1 MPFALLLALAA
12 VAGATT
18 LTYLYDR
25 DAPIWP
31 RLCAGV
37 CLGFALLGLVG
48 FVLASFAGIT
58 PLALTLAGAVTASPL
73 LLLSREGLRR
83 RLSADIVQSAR
94 AARQAVARPGKR
106 QAGALIVFVIA
117 GLFFWFVLGS
127 VPAYLFFYFL
137 ASVFFW
143 FVFSRAPYH
152 VFFYALA
159 ALLFWF
165 VFAHAMYETPAGI
178 FTGVDT
184 NIGDLPFHIAVV
196 NGFAY
201 GDNFPPQHPE
211 FAGVSLTY
219 PFIVDFV
226 TAMFVRAGATLED
239 AMFWQNFAMVMSLVG
254 LLHRWAL
261 KLTRDGAAALM
272 TPALVLLSGGLGWW
286 VFLGEAAKGDGV
298 FALLGNLQ
306 HDYTRAFYNYQWGNA
321 VTALFVTQRSIL
333 LGVALAVVVLTLWW
347 EASEKAKGERQKAKD
362 EGGEGSA
369 VGSKIEGRG
378 AGKKAHAGK
387 RAERKKAG
395 GAERKKAGGKTTRGD
410 ALKRAEDAARA
421 DDRSFA
427 FCLSPFALPQMIA
440 AGVVAGLLPLVHAH
454 TFVVVMLMGACLALM
469 QGVAALLLK
478 DGASD
483 DTGSDVATRADSS
496 TVPVANA
503 GSLSKLWNVWR
514 PWVVFALVASVLALP
529 QMFWATRESAVRAGQ
544 FFGWE
549 FGWAHGQEN
558 VAWFWL
564 KNTGLFIPLLVAA
577 LAWRGREPLVSRR
590 LLFFFLPFVLCFV
603 VPNVYKLSPWVWD
616 NIKILFYWWL
626 ASAPLV
632 ALVLARL
639 WRMKAAWK
647 AVALALLLMQTAAGA
662 LDVWRAA
669 SGSTERQTFDAAGIA
684 FADMVMSKTAP
695 RALILHAPTYN
706 DPVYLTGR
714 RTFLGYPGHV
724 WSHGIDYSARE
735 SELKSIYAGAPDAQS
750 LIAKEG
756 IEYVVVG
763 PLERDEMRQR
773 GVALN
778 ESFFARFAKVGE
790 AGGYILYKTKP

>member
-1 MPFALLLALAA
+1 MPFAFLLALAA
-12 VAGATT
+12 IAGATT

-25 DAPIWP
+25 DAPFWP

-48 FVLASFAGIT
+48 FVFASLIGMTPLSLALAGVVAAS
-58 PLALTLAGAVTASPL
+58 PLALLARGDRRSRFVADLGAGGRV
-73 LLLSREGLRR
+73 
-83 RLSADIVQSAR
+83 V
-94 AARQAVARPGKR
+94 RQAIARPGK
-106 QAGALIVFVIA
+106 GETGTLI
-117 GLFFWFVLGS
+117 
-127 VPAYLFFYFL
+127 FYV
-137 ASVFFW
+137 A
-143 FVFSRAPYH
+143 
-152 VFFYALA
+152 A

-165 VFAHAMYETPAGI
+165 VFAHAMYETPEGI

-184 NIGDLPFHIAVV
+184 NIGDLPFHVAVI

-211 FAGVSLTY
+211 FAGVRLTY

-226 TAMFVRAGATLED
+226 AAMFVRAGASLEG
-239 AMFWQNFAMVMSLVG
+239 AMFWQNFAMIMSLVG

-261 KLTRDGAAALM
+261 KITRDRVAALI
-272 TPALVLLSGGLGWW
+272 TPALVLLSGGFGWW
-286 VFLGEAAKGDGV
+286 VFFDDASKGGGV
-298 FALLGNLQ
+298 FALLRNLQ
-306 HDYTRAFYNYQWGNA
+306 HDYTIMGHLGYQWGNA

-333 LGVALAVVVLTLWW
+333 LGVALAVVVMTLWW
-347 EASEKAKGERQKAKD
+347 EASEKAKVKRQKARD
-362 EGGEGSA
+362 EGEKESVVA
-369 VGSKIEGRG
+369 SKIAASKVESRGVGR
-378 AGKKAHAGK
+378 KAHAGK
-387 RAERKKAG
+387 KAERKKVKG
-395 GAERKKAGGKTTRGD
+395 KASRD
-410 ALKRAEDAARA
+410 DAARQA
-421 DDRSFA
+421 EDKARIEDASFA
-427 FCLSPFALPQMIA
+427 FCRSPFALTQMIA

-469 QGVAALLLK
+469 QGAL
-478 DGASD
+478 A
-483 DTGSDVATRADSS
+483 DTISLIGATRTASATEEATGANVFSDS
-496 TVPVANA
+496 AA
-503 GSLSKLWNVWR
+503 GESSLSKLWSVWR

-529 QMFWATRESAVRAGQ
+529 QMFWATRDSAVRASQ

-549 FGWAHGQEN
+549 FGWAHGQED
-558 VAWFWL
+558 VTWFWL
-564 KNTGLFIPLLVAA
+564 KNTGVFIPLLVAA
-577 LAWRGREPLVSRR
+577 LAWRGREVVVSRR
-590 LLFFFLPFVLCFV
+590 LFFFYLPFLLCFV

-639 WRMKAAWK
+639 WRMKAAWR
-647 AVALALLLMQTAAGA
+647 AVAVALLLMQTAAGA

-669 SGSTERQTFDAAGIA
+669 AGSTERQTFDADGIA
-684 FADMVMSKTAP
+684 FAEVVKSRTAP

-735 SELKSIYAGAPDAQS
+735 AELKDIYAGAADAQS

-763 PLERDEMRQR
+763 PLEREEMRQR

>member
-1 MPFALLLALAA
+1 MPFAFLLALAA
-12 VAGATT
+12 IAGATT

-25 DAPIWP
+25 AAPFWP
-31 RLCAGV
+31 RLCAGI

-48 FVLASFAGIT
+48 FVFASLLGMT
-58 PLALTLAGAVTASPL
+58 PLSLVLAGVVTASPL
-73 LLLSREGLRR
+73 VLLARGDWRR
-83 RLSADIVQSAR
+83 RFVADLGAGGRVV
-94 AARQAVARPGKR
+94 RQAIARPGK
-106 QAGALIVFVIA
+106 GETGTLI
-117 GLFFWFVLGS
+117 
-127 VPAYLFFYFL
+127 FY
-137 ASVFFW
+137 V
-143 FVFSRAPYH
+143 V
-152 VFFYALA
+152 A

-165 VFAHAMYETPAGI
+165 VFAHAMYETPVGI

-184 NIGDLPFHIAVV
+184 NIGDLPFHVAVI

-211 FAGVSLTY
+211 FAGVRLTY

-226 TAMFVRAGATLED
+226 AAMFVRAGASLEG
-239 AMFWQNFAMVMSLVG
+239 AMFWQNFAMIMSLVG

-261 KLTRDGAAALM
+261 KITRERVAALI
-272 TPALVLLSGGLGWW
+272 TPALVLLSGGFGWW
-286 VFLGEAAKGDGV
+286 VFFGEASKGDGV

-306 HDYTRAFYNYQWGNA
+306 HDYTIMGHLGYQWGNA

-333 LGVALAVVVLTLWW
+333 LGVALAVVVMTLWW
-347 EASEKAKGERQKAKD
+347 EASEKAKVKRQKVKE
-362 EGGEGSA
+362 EGEEGSA
-369 VGSKIEGRG
+369 VASKVESRG

-387 RAERKKAG
+387 KSERKKG
-395 GAERKKAGGKTTRGD
+395 KGKASRED
-410 ALKRAEDAARA
+410 AARQAEDAAQA
-421 DDRSFA
+421 GDTSFA
-427 FCLSPFALPQMIA
+427 FCLLPFAFTPMIA

-469 QGVAALLLK
+469 QGALALFMNSSADIDANG
-478 DGASD
+478 DG
-483 DTGSDVATRADSS
+483 TTRADSS
-496 TVPVANA
+496 TETATSTNFSSDSAA
-503 GSLSKLWNVWR
+503 GESSLSKLWSVWL
-514 PWVVFALVASVLALP
+514 PWVVFALAASALALP
-529 QMFWATRESAVRAGQ
+529 QMYWATRDSAVRASQ

-558 VAWFWL
+558 VVWFWL
-564 KNTGLFIPLLVAA
+564 KNTGVFIPLLVAA
-577 LAWRGREPLVSRR
+577 LAWRGRRAVVSSR

-639 WRMKAAWK
+639 WRMKAAWR
-647 AVALALLLMQTAAGA
+647 AVAVALLLMQTAAGA

-669 SGSTERQTFDAAGIA
+669 VGSTERQTFDADGIA
-684 FADMVMSKTAP
+684 FAEVIKSKTAP

-735 SELKSIYAGAPDAQS
+735 AELKDIYAGAADAQS
-750 LIAKEG
+750 IIAKEG

-763 PLERDEMRQR
+763 PLEREEMKQR

-778 ESFFARFAKVGE
+778 ETFFARFAKVGE